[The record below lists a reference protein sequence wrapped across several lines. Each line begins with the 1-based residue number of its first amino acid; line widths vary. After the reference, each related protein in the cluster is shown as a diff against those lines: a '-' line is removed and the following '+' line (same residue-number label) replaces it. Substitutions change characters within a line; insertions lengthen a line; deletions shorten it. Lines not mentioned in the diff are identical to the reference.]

1 MEITLKVYYDYASSI
16 CYIGYRVL
24 ERLSKE
30 LSVQWRWKGVE
41 IFPGGNSAWSDPR
54 NRQRMTAKVQRIAE
68 ETDVELKLPRH
79 WINSRPALE
88 GAEFAKEEG
97 KFPDYHRAVFE
108 ACFQQ
113 KRDIGKVAVLREIS
127 EEIGLD
133 SEGLLNC
140 LHNRRKAGIIHQN
153 GQEARREGAT
163 GFPAVMLGSFPLIGA
178 HPYETMKLH
187 LERYFLVLSRQR
199 DKTA

>member
-68 ETDVELKLPRH
+68 ETEVELKLPRH
-79 WINSRPALE
+79 WI
-88 GAEFAKEEG
+88 
-97 KFPDYHRAVFE
+97 D
-108 ACFQQ
+108 CF
-113 KRDIGKVAVLREIS
+113 
-127 EEIGLD
+127 
-133 SEGLLNC
+133 
-140 LHNRRKAGIIHQN
+140 
-153 GQEARREGAT
+153 
-163 GFPAVMLGSFPLIGA
+163 LIGA